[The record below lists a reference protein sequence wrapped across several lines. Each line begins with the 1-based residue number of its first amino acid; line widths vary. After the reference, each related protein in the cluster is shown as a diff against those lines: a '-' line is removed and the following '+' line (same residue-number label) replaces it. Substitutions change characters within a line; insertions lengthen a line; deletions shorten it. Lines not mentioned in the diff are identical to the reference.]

1 MFIPHNQGRNKR
13 SYAAALKSPIQK
25 EEIKK
30 SALSSHDKDRTNVM
44 PRRQLTSRYQQ
55 LFFWHCYSYN
65 NFGHKALNCKAYGKF
80 RDYKKNASSNKPK
93 VRNHNFFAPL
103 QRYDIECY
111 KCNNHGHIARD
122 CKLMTPIEKASTR
135 EFQDKK

>member
-1 MFIPHNQGRNKR
+1 M
-13 SYAAALKSPIQK
+13 KSQIKK
-25 EEIKK
+25 EESKK
-30 SALSSHDKDRTNVM
+30 YAPSSHDKDITNVM
-44 PRRQLTSRYQQ
+44 PRRPMTNIYQHI
-55 LFFWHCYSYN
+55 FFGHCYSCN
-65 NFGHKALNCKAYGKF
+65 NFGHKSLNCRGYGKF
-80 RDYKKNASSNKPK
+80 RDYKKSASGNKPK
-93 VRNHNFFAPL
+93 VRNHKFFAPL

>member
-1 MFIPHNQGRNKR
+1 M
-13 SYAAALKSPIQK
+13 
-25 EEIKK
+25 
-30 SALSSHDKDRTNVM
+30 
-44 PRRQLTSRYQQ
+44 TSRYQRIY
-55 LFFWHCYSYN
+55 FGHCYSCN
-65 NFGHKALNCKAYGKF
+65 NFGRKALNCKAYGKF
-80 RDYKKNASSNKPK
+80 CDYKKNTSSNKPK
-93 VRNHNFFAPL
+93 VRNHNLFAPL